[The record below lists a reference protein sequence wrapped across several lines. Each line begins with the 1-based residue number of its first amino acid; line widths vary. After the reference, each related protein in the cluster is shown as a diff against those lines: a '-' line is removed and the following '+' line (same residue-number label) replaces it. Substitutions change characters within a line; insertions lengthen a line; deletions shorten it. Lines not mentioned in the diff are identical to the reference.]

1 MKKQRRL
8 LAYTQLYTG
17 KRISDSLI
25 FLRLE
30 SVCLLLG

>member
-8 LAYTQLYTG
+8 LAYTHLYTG
-17 KRISDSLI
+17 KRMSDSLI

-30 SVCLLLG
+30 SVWLVFG